1 MKIGLL
7 LTVAI
12 AAVGLSGCASIVK
25 GSSQNI
31 AISTPP
37 TTGASCTLT
46 NPRGTWTVV
55 SPGSVEV
62 KRSKENI
69 EINCKKDGFTDAK
82 NFIPSGFQGWTA
94 GNLLIGGI
102 IGLGVDSATG
112 SINDYPSAF
121 AVQMTPLPAAS
132 LTPAP
137 AAAPAPAAE
146 AAAPAAPA
154 K

>member
-7 LTVAI
+7 LTVAV

-31 AISTPP
+31 AITSQPA
-37 TTGASCTLT
+37 TGASCTLS

-55 SPGSVEV
+55 TPGSVEV

-69 EINCKKDGFTDAK
+69 EINCKKDGFQDSKA
-82 NFIPSGFQGWTA
+82 FIPSGFQGWTA
-94 GNLLIGGI
+94 GNLLIGGV
-102 IGLGVDSATG
+102 IGLGVDAATG
-112 SINDYPSAF
+112 SVNDYPATF
-121 AVQMTPLPAAS
+121 AVTLNPLPAAS

-137 AAAPAPAAE
+137 AAAPAPE
-146 AAAPAAPA
+146 AAPAPAAPA